1 MYMHTRV
8 LGLILRLLYL
18 LCCPPTPSLLPHYT
32 CFCVQPV
39 IGDVFDVHAIYREIR
54 QAIIE
59 GGIGMPPACT
69 LTHG

>member
-1 MYMHTRV
+1 MFPS
-8 LGLILRLLYL
+8 
-18 LCCPPTPSLLPHYT
+18 CP
-32 CFCVQPV
+32 FAQPV

-59 GGIGMPPACT
+59 GGIGMPAACT